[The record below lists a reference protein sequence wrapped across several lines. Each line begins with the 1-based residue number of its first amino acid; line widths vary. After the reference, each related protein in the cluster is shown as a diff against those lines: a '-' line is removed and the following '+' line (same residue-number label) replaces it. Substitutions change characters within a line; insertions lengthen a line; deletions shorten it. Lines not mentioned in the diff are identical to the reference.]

1 MKCPIKSQC
10 EEVAV
15 RHRATSAQPPHATSP
30 FHLWSSFR
38 RAPHPFPSAAVL
50 DNPGVLLEGLRCFPD
65 AYPLPETTESH
76 GKNMAGF
83 LGDFQ

>member
-1 MKCPIKSQC
+1 MNSHVPTRN

-30 FHLWSSFR
+30 FLLWSSSR
-38 RAPHPFPSAAVL
+38 RSPHPNPSTAIL
-50 DNPGVLLEGLRCFPD
+50 DTPGVLLEGLRCFPA
-65 AYPLPETTESH
+65 AYPLPETMESC
-76 GKNMAGF
+76 GESRAGL